1 VLYQDCDELGDWI
14 AEKML
19 AARDD
24 TYRDAK
30 NAHSKWMRH
39 QVCILCTYHYTDF
52 KCDLTGLS
60 LLSIDYKLGTV

>member
-1 VLYQDCDELGDWI
+1 MSCHTVVLIVCLNSSRVCVSVSESFDLLYQDCDELADWI

-39 QVCILCTYHYTDF
+39 QVCIH
-52 KCDLTGLS
+52 
-60 LLSIDYKLGTV
+60 